1 MQKKQKTNKYCI
13 DTSCHYEKI
22 KGNVSW
28 IDRLRGK
35 KGNSV
40 YSLYCIL
47 YEYKSGIIHDWI
59 QFYFFVEINGYRKA
73 HSEWS
78 NRYGRKNN
86 NITILNG
93 IAIEELERSGLPV
106 SEKNYLKSI
115 EVAIHRATIIF
126 HLGLDGLVGSFANNN
141 VVKQKIFSREDYV
154 GFIKL
159 LQNKE
164 EKFIK
169 IGEFSK
175 MHSSSLSNIHESFKK
190 TNIHDDL
197 RKVIKKVL
205 DCSEKG
211 DMHNNSRKLG
221 DVVIALDTPKKYTL
235 ISKDNFHQEVS
246 DIIGLKFLHYN
257 QLL

>member
-1 MQKKQKTNKYCI
+1 MQKTQKTNKYCV

-35 KGNSV
+35 KGNSM

-59 QFYFFVEINGYRKA
+59 QFYFLVEIDGYKKA
-73 HSEWS
+73 HSDWS

-93 IAIEELERSGLPV
+93 IAIEELESSGLVV
-106 SEKNYLKSI
+106 SEKSYLKSI
-115 EVAIHRATIIF
+115 EVVIHRAMVIF

-141 VVKQKIFSREDYV
+141 VVKQKIFSREDYED
-154 GFIKL
+154 FIIL
-159 LQNKE
+159 LKNTD

-169 IGEFSK
+169 LGEFSK
-175 MHSSSLSNIHESFKK
+175 IHTTSLTNIHASFEKAN
-190 TNIHDDL
+190 THDDL
-197 RKVIKKVL
+197 RKVIKEVL
-205 DCSEKG
+205 DDSERG
-211 DMHNNSRKLG
+211 NMHNNSRKLG

-246 DIIGLKFLHYN
+246 DIIGLKFLDYKT
-257 QLL
+257 L